1 MRVAS
6 RTVFLDTPSDVAIG
20 TSCRAVP
27 GGNSPSRIRC
37 RRIEA
42 TWSATEVRFIS
53 ASSIVGLDSRGA
65 VRHVAPNHEESQVF
79 NNSQIQLVSSLSLTC
94 LLPPHTVPFHS
105 SLFLFRRGRGMGPSL
120 IQRQCPAMPYGF
132 PVGILALPSFQTRYL
147 YPRCPVWLSSS
158 RICQSQ
164 SCSFSQYGN
173 KPQKSMV
180 QERI

>member
-6 RTVFLDTPSDVAIG
+6 RTVFLDTPSDVAIC
-20 TSCRAVP
+20 TSGRALP

-42 TWSATEVRFIS
+42 TWSAKEVRFIS

-79 NNSQIQLVSSLSLTC
+79 NNSQIQLVPSLPLTC
-94 LLPPHTVPFHS
+94 LVPPHTVPFHS

-120 IQRQCPAMPYGF
+120 IRRQFPAMQYGF
-132 PVGILALPSFQTRYL
+132 PVGILAPPPSLT
-147 YPRCPVWLSSS
+147 
-158 RICQSQ
+158 
-164 SCSFSQYGN
+164 
-173 KPQKSMV
+173 
-180 QERI
+180 